1 MKDVR
6 FTSIVSFSFN
16 SAANVWAAMDL
27 FKKLIQMLS
36 ILNKKGEV
44 QEIELQLEKLSLE
57 GGEGLK
63 IPRNWKLLGLH
74 K

>member
-1 MKDVR
+1 MVSKLQDKMKEVR
-6 FTSIVSFSFN
+6 LTSIVSFSFN

-44 QEIELQLEKLSLE
+44 
-57 GGEGLK
+57 
-63 IPRNWKLLGLH
+63 
-74 K
+74 